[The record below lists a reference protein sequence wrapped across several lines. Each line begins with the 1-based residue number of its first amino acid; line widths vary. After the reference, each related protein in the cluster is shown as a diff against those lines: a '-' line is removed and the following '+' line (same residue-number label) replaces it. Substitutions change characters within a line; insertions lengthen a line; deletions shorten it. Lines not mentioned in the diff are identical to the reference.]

1 MEGSQDARRKLRS
14 MSDER
19 ALLIAQVTEELREVK
34 QLFEEVH
41 KIRDRLALQR
51 IAFQFGCELFAVA
64 TAQQMQSAP
73 R

>member
-1 MEGSQDARRKLRS
+1 M
-14 MSDER
+14 
-19 ALLIAQVTEELREVK
+19 K